1 MISDARKRANKKWK
15 DEHYKQVKLEMS
27 IEEVNNLENICKLH
41 NYSKA
46 GFIREA
52 IKEKIER
59 LSTDN
64 GL

>member
-1 MISDARKRANKKWK
+1 MCIVCN
-15 DEHYKQVKLEMS
+15 VKLEMS